1 MRPNKKEPESAPFWF
16 QSMSIQVTRMAASYN
31 KPVGRVAASY
41 IFAAANNSLKESCR
55 HCA

>member
-31 KPVGRVAASY
+31 KPVGRMAASY
-41 IFAAANNSLKESCR
+41 TAFSNSLKDSCR